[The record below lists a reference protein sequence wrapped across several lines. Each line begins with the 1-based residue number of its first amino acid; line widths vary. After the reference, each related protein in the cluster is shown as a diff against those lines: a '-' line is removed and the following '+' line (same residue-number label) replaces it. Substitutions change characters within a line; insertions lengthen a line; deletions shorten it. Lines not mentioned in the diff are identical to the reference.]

1 MVDFTKPNDAL
12 KVRIACPNCGKVSQ
26 LRNLSYK
33 HVCKPL
39 KTQEQI
45 EARCALKLKQL
56 QQRAMSRLQPPGPPV
71 ALETHGDG
79 ECAPGA
85 TMGERT

>member
-12 KVRIACPNCGKVSQ
+12 KVRVACPNCGKISQ

-33 HVCKPL
+33 HICKAP

-56 QQRAMSRLQPPGPPV
+56 QQRAMSRLKPPEPREPPV
-71 ALETHGDG
+71 SVEV
-79 ECAPGA
+79 A
-85 TMGERT
+85 TDAASQEGPEV

>member
-1 MVDFTKPNDAL
+1 MVDFTRPNDAL
-12 KVRIACPNCGKVSQ
+12 KVRVACPNCGKISQ

-33 HVCKPL
+33 HICKAP

-56 QQRAMSRLQPPGPPV
+56 QQRAMSRLLPPGPPN
-71 ALETHGDG
+71 ALETPGAV

-85 TMGERT
+85 TMEQRT

>member
-12 KVRIACPNCGKVSQ
+12 KVRVACPNCGKISQ
-26 LRNLSYK
+26 LRHVSYK
-33 HVCKPL
+33 HICKAP

-56 QQRAMSRLQPPGPPV
+56 QQRAMSRLLPPD
-71 ALETHGDG
+71 ALETLGAV

-85 TMGERT
+85 TMEQRT

>member
-1 MVDFTKPNDAL
+1 MVDFTRPNDAL
-12 KVRIACPNCGKVSQ
+12 KVRVACPNCGKISQ

-33 HVCKPL
+33 HICKAP

-56 QQRAMSRLQPPGPPV
+56 QQRAMSRLLPPD
-71 ALETHGDG
+71 ALETLGG
-79 ECAPGA
+79 VECAPGA
-85 TMGERT
+85 TMEQRT

>member
-1 MVDFTKPNDAL
+1 MVDFTRPNDAL
-12 KVRIACPNCGKVSQ
+12 KVRVACPNCGKISQ

-33 HVCKPL
+33 HICKAP

-56 QQRAMSRLQPPGPPV
+56 QQRAMSRLLPPD
-71 ALETHGDG
+71 ALETLGAV

-85 TMGERT
+85 TMEQRT

>member
-1 MVDFTKPNDAL
+1 MVDFTRPNDAL
-12 KVRIACPNCGKVSQ
+12 KVRVACPNCGKISQ

-33 HVCKPL
+33 HICKAP

-56 QQRAMSRLQPPGPPV
+56 QQRAMSRLLPPD
-71 ALETHGDG
+71 ALETLGAV

-85 TMGERT
+85 TMEQCT